1 VARERLKKKH
11 AFQQNVGDRFAVVL
25 ELDETQICVVENR
38 FAVFFFKTVTNG
50 WYQTHRTCF
59 ANVSNQQRFFPI
71 HLRLQQ

>member
-38 FAVFFFKTVTNG
+38 FAVFFF
-50 WYQTHRTCF
+50 
-59 ANVSNQQRFFPI
+59 
-71 HLRLQQ
+71 